1 MFKGRSKTIIE
12 HGMITV
18 IYTLL
23 TLNMFVQPEKL
34 LLSQCNNIKMFV
46 STNLLQIRRCEYP

>member
-1 MFKGRSKTIIE
+1 MFKGRIE

-23 TLNMFVQPEKL
+23 TLNMFVQAEKL

-46 STNLLQIRRCEYP
+46 SANLLQIRRCEYP

>member
-1 MFKGRSKTIIE
+1 MFKGRNIAIIE

-23 TLNMFVQPEKL
+23 TLNMFVQAEKS
-34 LLSQCNNIKMFV
+34 LSTQCNNIKMFM
-46 STNLLQIRRCEYP
+46 SANFLQIRRCEYP

>member
-1 MFKGRSKTIIE
+1 MFKGRIE

-23 TLNMFVQPEKL
+23 TLNMFVQAEKL
-34 LLSQCNNIKMFV
+34 LSTQCNNIKMFM
-46 STNLLQIRRCEYP
+46 SANFLQIRRCEYP

>member
-1 MFKGRSKTIIE
+1 MFKGRNIAIIE

-23 TLNMFVQPEKL
+23 TLNMFVQAEKL

-46 STNLLQIRRCEYP
+46 SANLLQIRRCEYP